1 MKKLFMLI
9 AVVLLSAFTVSS
21 QEKVYKIG
29 DLYDVDGVK
38 GIVFSIE
45 EGGRHGKIVALENS
59 ADYVYW
65 GNPIYMISTR
75 ENYRGSY
82 PTRWYRESIREYD
95 GVTAEMVAK
104 AFSGAT
110 DLNDGAYNCNK
121 IIRNYHSSRTG
132 TDGIEVS
139 FYCIPLAYMVR
150 GLFHHTSLPKI
161 PNTEAHSTKCPFF
174 PISEF
179 TWYDATTN
187 WYIPAIYELQDLYN
201 ACAQDGLNEAIQN
214 AGGKPLKKRFWSSTE
229 AFFDKNDF
237 NITYSRSAYA
247 YDMSDG
253 YDFGWDKNG
262 MRLQI
267 RLIRRF

>member
-82 PTRWYRESIREYD
+82 PTRWYRESI
-95 GVTAEMVAK
+95 
-104 AFSGAT
+104 
-110 DLNDGAYNCNK
+110 
-121 IIRNYHSSRTG
+121 
-132 TDGIEVS
+132 
-139 FYCIPLAYMVR
+139 
-150 GLFHHTSLPKI
+150 
-161 PNTEAHSTKCPFF
+161 
-174 PISEF
+174 
-179 TWYDATTN
+179 WYDATTN